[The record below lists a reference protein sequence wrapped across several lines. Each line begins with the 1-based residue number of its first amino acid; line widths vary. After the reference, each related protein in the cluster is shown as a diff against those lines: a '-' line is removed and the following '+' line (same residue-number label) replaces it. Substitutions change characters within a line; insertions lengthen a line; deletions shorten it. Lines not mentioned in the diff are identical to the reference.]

1 MTKSYRCLHPGCG
14 KSFPWQSSLRNHRA
28 VHVDT
33 GQYTCPVDGCGRAFR
48 HRRAFV
54 KHHEVH
60 LPAVDRPRFCCDFA
74 GCRKSYV
81 TLQLLQDHQ
90 NTHEALVPYVC
101 NHKSC
106 GRSFHSSALLTAHR
120 RIHLP
125 VESRMRVRCSVDS
138 CTQMFRTH
146 QQMAT
151 HRQKAHGFPKYR
163 CNALNCGK
171 EFTRVDSLTRHRER
185 NRACRR

>member
-14 KSFPWQSSLRNHRA
+14 KSFPWRSSLRNHRA
-28 VHVDT
+28 VHVDAE
-33 GQYTCPVDGCGRAFR
+33 QYTCPVDGCGRAFR

-60 LPAVDRPRFCCDFA
+60 LPAVDRRRFCCDFA
-74 GCRKSYV
+74 GCRKSYA

-90 NTHEALVPYVC
+90 NTHESPKPYVC
-101 NHKSC
+101 DHMSC
-106 GRSFHSSALLTAHR
+106 GCAFQSSALLTDHR

-125 VESRMRVRCSVDS
+125 VENRMQIKCSVDS
-138 CTQMFRTH
+138 CTQVFRTH

-151 HRQKAHGFPKYR
+151 HRQQPHAFPKHR
-163 CNALNCGK
+163 CDAFGCGK
-171 EFTRVDSLTRHRER
+171 LFTCMDSLTMHRKIS
-185 NRACRR
+185 RACRP